1 MGWLELSALYIVTLL
16 SNLLVQSTAGASLSR
31 LELLLQKKHRDNEET
46 SEKGFERINRSLKDF
61 NLVALIASRIFN
73 VLIACL
79 IFAHFRRNYS
89 NDLLIPLIQTL
100 LVFFLSVTFVN
111 ITVIQQVV
119 RKYGEK
125 IIFYSASPLTVLLF
139 LLRPVI
145 VVFHA
150 TEAAV
155 CRIIGL
161 EENTNQ
167 RITDE
172 EILNIVSDV
181 EKEGGLHADEK
192 EMIEGILDFKD
203 TAVNEIMTP
212 RTDMVSIDIN
222 TPIDTAVELSIESG
236 YSRIPVFENDR
247 DHITGVLYVKD
258 LLRHQKNQEGGK
270 SLRSIIR
277 PPVFIPETKK
287 VVELLQEFKAQKIH
301 FAVAVDEYGGTAGVI
316 TIEDIIEEIVGEIHD
331 EYDTDTQQEIT
342 QVGPDVYT
350 VEGRTHID
358 EIDELFEDIE
368 ITDTGEFETIG
379 GLVFDCLGRI
389 PEVGET
395 FQVNGMQ
402 CKILSVNER
411 KIEKIMLSPVKD
423 SDGEIED
430 E

>member
-1 MGWLELSALYIVTLL
+1 MGWLQLSALYIVTLL

-31 LELLLQKKHRDNEET
+31 LEILLQKKHRDDEET
-46 SEKGFERINRSLKDF
+46 AEKVFELINRSLKDF
-61 NLVALIASRIFN
+61 NLVALIASRLLN
-73 VLIACL
+73 VLLACL
-79 IFAHFRRNYS
+79 VFAYFRQNYG
-89 NDLLIPLIQTL
+89 NGFLKPLLQTL
-100 LVFFLSVTFVN
+100 LVFFLSITFIN
-111 ITVIQQVV
+111 ITIIQQVV

-125 IIFYSASPLTVLLF
+125 IIFYSASPLTLLLF
-139 LLRPVI
+139 VLRPVI
-145 VVFHA
+145 VIFHA
-150 TEAAV
+150 TESAV

-161 EENTNQ
+161 EETANR

-222 TPIDTAVELSIESG
+222 TPIDEAVELCIESG
-236 YSRIPVFENDR
+236 YSRIPVFEKDR

-258 LLRHQKNQEGGK
+258 LLQHQRKEEQDK
-270 SLRSIIR
+270 RLRSIIR

-287 VVELLQEFKAQKIH
+287 VVELLQEFKTRKIH

-342 QVGPDVYT
+342 QVSPDVYI

-368 ITDTGEFETIG
+368 IKDTGEFETIG

-389 PEVGET
+389 PEVSET
-395 FQVNGMQ
+395 FEVNGMQ

-411 KIEKIMLSPVKD
+411 KIEKMMLSPTR
-423 SDGEIED
+423 DGEKKD